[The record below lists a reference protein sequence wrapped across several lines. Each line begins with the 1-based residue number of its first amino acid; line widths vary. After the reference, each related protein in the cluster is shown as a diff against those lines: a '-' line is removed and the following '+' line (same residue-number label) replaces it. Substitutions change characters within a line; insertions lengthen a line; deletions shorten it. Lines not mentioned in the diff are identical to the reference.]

1 MSFLWFVMTG
11 HADANKEISVLK
23 FALVILGHRRF
34 LSTLKFTPAIPE
46 YRPTLGIKKAR
57 LRPRFLN
64 TSKK

>member
-23 FALVILGHRRF
+23 FALVILGHRPS

-46 YRPTLGIKKAR
+46 YRPTLGIKKRGFCPA
-57 LRPRFLN
+57 F
-64 TSKK
+64 